1 MLGITPYTVLSLYTL
16 WQFFFFSAVVSY
28 GDVRIAPFFLGSAAE
43 VIMSSVYRTS
53 STFTLYEVVAVFRF
67 DLVTA
72 DVATDRIY

>member
-1 MLGITPYTVLSLYTL
+1 
-16 WQFFFFSAVVSY
+16 
-28 GDVRIAPFFLGSAAE
+28 
-43 VIMSSVYRTS
+43 MSSVYRTS